1 MHLPASKSLSNRALI
16 LNALAGGA
24 WRIENLSDAD
34 DTRVLQQAL
43 MQGEG
48 IVDIGAAGT
57 AMRFLTAYF
66 ALQDGTR
73 ILTGTERMKQRPI
86 GILVEALRKLGA
98 DITVDKNTI
107 AVKGS
112 FNNRLHGAKVSS
124 HGDHRLA
131 LALKVAQLIADG
143 PVEIDD
149 TQCISKSWPDFNLEV

>member
-1 MHLPASKSLSNRALI
+1 LILLALRCEGTSKINAIERLKNKESNRA
-16 LNALAGGA
+16 A
-24 WRIENLSDAD
+24 
-34 DTRVLQQAL
+34 T
-43 MQGEG
+43 
-48 IVDIGAAGT
+48 
-57 AMRFLTAYF
+57 F
-66 ALQDGTR
+66 
-73 ILTGTERMKQRPI
+73 
-86 GILVEALRKLGA
+86 VEELRKLGA